1 MNPNDRLLF
10 QLEQTN
16 AVLET
21 LHARICALAVRA
33 LSSASP
39 DELPQLEAE
48 AALLVDAM
56 TQTCNM
62 WTKAR

>member
-16 AVLET
+16 AALET
-21 LHARICALAVRA
+21 LHARIRALVIRA
-33 LSSASP
+33 LSSASS
-39 DELPQLEAE
+39 DELPQLETE
-48 AALLVDAM
+48 AALLVDTI

-62 WTKAR
+62 WTEAR